1 MFIKT
6 KYKRLNGEKTMTI
19 NLLIKLYDNWIEK
32 NNIKEFCSADEL
44 LFSDQIKYPY
54 QSYWLKRFINVW
66 NKCEDKTQNRSK

>member
-1 MFIKT
+1 
-6 KYKRLNGEKTMTI
+6 MTI

-44 LFSDQIKYPY
+44 LFSDEIKHQY
-54 QSYWLKRFINVW
+54 QSYWLKRFINIW

>member
-1 MFIKT
+1 
-6 KYKRLNGEKTMTI
+6 MTI

-32 NNIKEFCSADEL
+32 NNITEFCSADEL

-54 QSYWLKRFINVW
+54 QSYWLKRFINIW